1 MEKNL
6 AVSSSL
12 IQGYYKKMALTFKE
26 FIKLD
31 NLLFQYVV
39 LRKRARRWNMLEI
52 EKLEKKATKEQ
63 INKLNRKFKSFSQ
76 FYK

>member
-1 MEKNL
+1 
-6 AVSSSL
+6 
-12 IQGYYKKMALTFKE
+12 MALTFKE